1 MKAFDSVSSRGEK
14 LAHVLGVGRDRLHVV
29 EHGPRLGSRL
39 LKPLAPLAPLAP
51 LLVLAHARQ
60 HVADVQIGR
69 LHEAVEAVQAA
80 GPLCLSL
87 GRELANLARVGGRY
101 WIRTSDLCDV
111 NAAL

>member
-39 LKPLAPLAPLAP
+39 LKPLAP